1 MKKLPDFEAWAVF
14 AAVADH
20 GSFTA
25 AAEAL
30 ALSKATVSKAVGR
43 LEQDLK
49 TSLFHRT
56 SRRLSLTESGTALL
70 PHARR
75 IFADGNA
82 AEEAAHDEAS
92 VPSGLVRITAPM
104 SFGLA
109 HCAPVIAELM
119 RDYPGLSVDL
129 SLNDAH
135 VDLIEDRFDIAL
147 RIAALPDSSLRARRL
162 RDVRQYVVAAPS
174 YLQASGV
181 PRHPT
186 ELTAHETI
194 LYSLRCERTS
204 WRFLSK
210 QGEEVTVDLDGRL
223 RINNGEAMLPAL
235 CAGLGIAV
243 LPDFIVAAD
252 MEKGRLVPIL
262 DDWRPPSVALH
273 LVTPPGRIRP
283 RRVEVTIDY
292 LAKRLAG

>member
-1 MKKLPDFEAWAVF
+1 MKLPDFEAWAIF

-20 GSFTA
+20 GSFTGA
-25 AAEAL
+25 ADAL
-30 ALSKATVSKAVGR
+30 AVSKATISKAIGR
-43 LEQDLK
+43 LEQELR

-56 SRRLSLTESGTALL
+56 SRRLSLTESGAALL

-82 AEEAAHDEAS
+82 AEEAAHDEAAA
-92 VPSGLVRITAPM
+92 PTGLVRITAPM
-104 SFGLA
+104 NYGIS

-119 RDYPGLSVDL
+119 RDHPGLSVDL

-135 VDLIEDRFDIAL
+135 VDLIEERFDIAL

-162 RDVRQYVVAAPS
+162 RNVRQHVVASPA

-181 PRHPT
+181 PRHPA
-186 ELTAHETI
+186 ELAAHETI
-194 LYSLRCERTS
+194 LYSLRCERTT
-204 WRFLSK
+204 WRFHSRD
-210 QGEEVTVDLDGRL
+210 GEEATVDLNGQL

-235 CAGLGIAV
+235 CAGLGISV
-243 LPDFIVAAD
+243 MPDFIVAA
-252 MEKGRLVPIL
+252 EIANGRLVAIL
-262 DDWRPPSVALH
+262 EDWLPPPVALY